1 MKERSYFRFKFFLN
15 IVTQLTFLRCFNVVF
30 RLIWRRD
37 VAQRQIN
44 VETMLCTS
52 TSEFTTLNNFE
63 SMLFISTLIWTTLDR
78 VETTSFS
85 TSIFSH
91 MIKSTILIGQNYLFN
106 YISQSNYYVIE
117 IFNHPFKKKNIET
130 KDGRKFC

>member
-1 MKERSYFRFKFFLN
+1 
-15 IVTQLTFLRCFNVVF
+15 
-30 RLIWRRD
+30 
-37 VAQRQIN
+37 
-44 VETMLCTS
+44 
-52 TSEFTTLNNFE
+52 
-63 SMLFISTLIWTTLDR
+63 
-78 VETTSFS
+78 
-85 TSIFSH
+85 